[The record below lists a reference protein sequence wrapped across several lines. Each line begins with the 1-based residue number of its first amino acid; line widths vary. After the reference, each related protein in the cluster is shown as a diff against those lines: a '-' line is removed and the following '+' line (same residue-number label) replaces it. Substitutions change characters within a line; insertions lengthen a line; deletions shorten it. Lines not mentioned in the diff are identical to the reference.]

1 MTTELTGIGTEKC
14 IHLSK
19 KIIDIINFSM
29 HQLSIGNVE
38 WGNFYLNVA
47 KSLIWDNKNTDIY
60 VSKEYIDEVETDVS
74 KWK

>member
-1 MTTELTGIGTEKC
+1 MKTELTGIGTKKC

-19 KIIDIINFSM
+19 KIIDTINFSM

-38 WGNFYLNVA
+38 SGNFYLNVV
-47 KSLIWDNKNTDIY
+47 KCLIWDNKNTDIY
-60 VSKEYIDEVETDVS
+60 VSKEYIEEVETDVS